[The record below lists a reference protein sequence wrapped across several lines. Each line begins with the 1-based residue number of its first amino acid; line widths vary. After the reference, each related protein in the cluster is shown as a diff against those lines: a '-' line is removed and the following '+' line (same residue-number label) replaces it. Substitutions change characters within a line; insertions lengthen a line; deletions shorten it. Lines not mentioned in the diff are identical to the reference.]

1 VNTRIE
7 RKGVVLLVEDT
18 REIAETVGEY
28 LEKFGYSVDYAPDG
42 ASGLHLATKNSYDV
56 IILDIMLPGMDGL
69 TLCRRLRDDVKN
81 STPILMLTARDT
93 LDDKLQGLDAG
104 ADDYLVKPFA
114 LRELG
119 ARIYA
124 LIRRERREVASQIL
138 SVGDLTLDTATLEV
152 TRAGKNIVVTPIGLQ
167 ILTILMR
174 ESPRV
179 VTRQAIEREVWGD
192 ALPDSDT
199 LRSHVYNLR
208 TAIDKPFDKPVL
220 HTLHSSGYRIYDDS
234 TVDTSAVA

>member
-1 VNTRIE
+1 MNTRVE

-18 REIAETVGEY
+18 RQIAEMVGEY
-28 LEKFGYSVDYAPDG
+28 LESQGYSLDYAPDG
-42 ASGLHLATKNSYDV
+42 ASGLNLASQNSYDV
-56 IILDIMLPGMDGL
+56 IILDVMLPGIDGL
-69 TLCRRLRDDVKN
+69 TLCRRLRGEGKN

-114 LRELG
+114 MRELG
-119 ARIYA
+119 ARVRV
-124 LIRRERREVASQIL
+124 LIRRERREVASQVL
-138 SVGDLTLDTATLEV
+138 RVGDLTLDTATLEV
-152 TRAGKNIVVTPIGLQ
+152 TRAGKSIVVTPLGLQ

-179 VTRQAIEREVWGD
+179 VTRRAIEREVWGD

-208 TAIDKPFDKPVL
+208 AVIDKPFDKTLL
-220 HTLHSSGYRIYDDS
+220 HTLHSSGYRLYDS
-234 TVDTSAVA
+234 ANEVMAVA